1 MQTIQ
6 QLLQLQIN
14 IALESQNISTEG
26 VSLDALRVVPTA
38 NAQFGDYQWNGALP
52 LAKSLKTN
60 PRALAQQIIEKLDV
74 GEMSDAPEIA
84 GAGFINFRL
93 KTEWLEDFAVRV
105 LNDAR
110 LGVPETESARTV
122 VVDFSGPNV
131 AKSMH
136 VGHIRSTVIG
146 DAIQRLLRFA
156 GHDVVT
162 DNHIGDWGTQFGKI
176 IIGWKNYLDQDAL
189 QRDAVEEM
197 NRLYKFVNEQ
207 AKSDSSV
214 EENARQETLKLQNG
228 DEENL
233 AIWNRLRELSQLQ
246 FDDIYARLNVRF
258 DYALGES
265 FYNQRL
271 NEVVEELKAKG
282 IARESEGAVAVFS
295 ESDEPSKDDPFWKNQ
310 DGEWIPFP
318 LLVQK
323 SDGASLY
330 GTTDLA
336 TIEYR
341 EKMFSP
347 DEILYVVDA
356 RQSLHFRQVFA
367 TAQRWGFS
375 STRFEHIAFGTIL
388 GDDRKPL
395 KTRSGDNVRLRDL
408 LDEAESRA
416 LGIVQ
421 DKNPDLDETTQREIA
436 RVVGIGAIKYADL
449 SQNRLSDYVFSWD
462 KMLALQGNSAPY
474 LMYAYVRIRS
484 ILRKAENEDVPFN
497 RVLDSLTLEEKAE
510 VELVKYIAR
519 FPLAIET
526 SLKDYGPNALC
537 DYLFDLAQKFTTF
550 YDACLV
556 LKSEEPL
563 RSSRLL
569 LCDLTSR
576 VLQQGLQLLGIETL
590 EAM

>member
-6 QLLQLQIN
+6 QQLQDSVNKVLQELN
-14 IALESQNISTEG
+14 IDTSS
-26 VSLDALRVVPTA
+26 VSPDALRVVPTA

-60 PRALAQQIIEKLDV
+60 PRALAQSLIEKLDV
-74 GEMSDAPEIA
+74 SELSQVPEIA
-84 GAGFINFRL
+84 GPGFINFRL
-93 KTEWLEDFAVRV
+93 KTSFLETFAIRV
-105 LNDAR
+105 LEDAR
-110 LGVPETESARTV
+110 LGVPEAEDKKTV

-156 GHDVVT
+156 GHNVIT

-176 IIGWKNYLDQDAL
+176 IIGWNEHLDKNNL
-189 QRDAVEEM
+189 QQDAVEEM
-197 NRLYKFVNEQ
+197 NRLYQLVSKQ
-207 AKSDSSV
+207 ANNDPAV
-214 EENARQETLKLQNG
+214 EEQARQETLKLQNG
-228 DEENL
+228 DETNL
-233 AIWNRLRELSQLQ
+233 AIWNILRELSQVQ
-246 FDDIYARLNVRF
+246 FDEIYSRLNIHF
-258 DYALGES
+258 DHELGES
-265 FYNQRL
+265 FYNNRL

-295 ESDEPSKDDPFWKNQ
+295 EHDEPSKDDPFWKN
-310 DGEWIPFP
+310 DKGEWVPFP

-336 TIEYR
+336 TIQYR
-341 EKMFSP
+341 VETWQP
-347 DEILYVVDA
+347 DAILYVVDA

-367 TAQRWGFS
+367 TAKRWGFS
-375 STRFEHIAFGTIL
+375 STRLEHIAFGTIL

-416 LGIVQ
+416 LEIVRE
-421 DKNPDLDETTQREIA
+421 KNPDLSEEQQKNIA

-449 SQNRLSDYVFSWD
+449 SGNRLSDYVFSWD
-462 KMLALQGNSAPY
+462 KMLALQGNTAPY
-474 LMYAYVRIRS
+474 LINAYVRTRS
-484 ILRKAENEDVPFN
+484 IFRRAEALGIPSNSTPHE
-497 RVLDSLTLEEKAE
+497 LHLEQEAE
-510 VELVKYIAR
+510 VDLVKYLLR

-526 SLKDYGPNALC
+526 TLEDFGPNALC
-537 DYLFDLAQKFTTF
+537 DYLFELAQKFHF
-550 YDACLV
+550 FFENCHV

-563 RSSRLL
+563 RSSRLA

-576 VLQQGLQLLGIETL
+576 VLKQGLNLLGIETI